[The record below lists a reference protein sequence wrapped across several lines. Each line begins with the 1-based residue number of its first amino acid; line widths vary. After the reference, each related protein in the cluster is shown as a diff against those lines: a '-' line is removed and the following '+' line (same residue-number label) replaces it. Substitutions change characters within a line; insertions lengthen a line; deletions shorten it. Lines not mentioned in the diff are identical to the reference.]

1 MADNK
6 DDDAPSVP
14 IPISTG
20 DVVTGNDMR
29 GNVKI
34 PFTAY
39 YQEGTI
45 YISTSAEFLSIA
57 VDVVNGTT
65 GQIWTTTTDISD
77 GMGEIYITGGGEG
90 SYSVEIVTEYGDF
103 LELGAV
109 NRLMVKSSFVVEKG
123 ARLEIENVVY
133 DVEEGIFERQ

>member
-1 MADNK
+1 MKHTFQWLLAAVCLFAVGTVRVMADNK

-39 YQEGTI
+39 YQGGTI
-45 YISTSAEFLSIA
+45 DISTSAEFSSIT
-57 VDVVNGTT
+57 VDVVNETT
-65 GQIWTTTTDISD
+65 GQVWNATTDISD
-77 GMGEIYITGGGEG
+77 GMGEICITSGGAG
-90 SYSVEIVTEYGDF
+90 SYSVEMVTEYGEWFTGDF
-103 LELGAV
+103 
-109 NRLMVKSSFVVEKG
+109 R
-123 ARLEIENVVY
+123 I
-133 DVEEGIFERQ
+133 

>member
-1 MADNK
+1 MKHTFQWLLAAVCLFAVGTVRVMADNK

-39 YQEGTI
+39 YQGGTI
-45 YISTSAEFLSIA
+45 YISTSAEFSSIT
-57 VDVVNGTT
+57 VDVVNETT
-65 GQIWTTTTDISD
+65 GQVWNATTDISD
-77 GMGEIYITGGGEG
+77 GMGEICITSGGAG
-90 SYSVEIVTEYGDF
+90 SYSVEMVTEYGEWFTGDF
-103 LELGAV
+103 
-109 NRLMVKSSFVVEKG
+109 R
-123 ARLEIENVVY
+123 I
-133 DVEEGIFERQ
+133 